1 MRVALYRR
9 QTLHTARERW
19 MIVSGSSMSE
29 AEYWESLLGRGAGDP
44 DIYGYPDEDKIVLG
58 S

>member
-1 MRVALYRR
+1 MYQPAILSRGC
-9 QTLHTARERW
+9 
-19 MIVSGSSMSE
+19 IGMSE